1 MQKLTLILAAAAGY
15 LFFSN
20 KKSTEKKI
28 EEVKET
34 VENNTAYVEAKIQQ
48 KESEKS
54 YSSYLKFT
62 KCELRIRHLAGSK
75 CYYKFTVAIK
85 NTASVSIK
93 VKDVIASIYIY
104 GTHTTNVSNYNSLTI
119 APNSTKE
126 FIVGSGGMEGKDGA
140 ALSGTRGQIQ
150 IMKDYI
156 LEKFK
161 KDIAKQCGKKLF
173 SNAYLLKRARGK
185 SVDITAD
192 CALSVVSTAGIA
204 GQTVSQKD
212 VEGKAV
218 YSSPNGDYSPVG
230 YCEMIK

>member
-93 VKDVIASIYIY
+93 VKDVIGSIYMY
-104 GTHTTNVSNYNSLTI
+104 GTHITNVSNYNSLTI

-126 FIVGSGGMEGKDGA
+126 FVVGSGGRDEEHRYYKGQVQIIKD
-140 ALSGTRGQIQ
+140 
-150 IMKDYI
+150 DI

-173 SNAYLLKRARGK
+173 SNAYLLRRARGK

-192 CALSVVSTAGIA
+192 CALSVISTAGIA

-230 YCEMIK
+230 CYEMIK

>member
-34 VENNTAYVEAKIQQ
+34 VENNAAYVESKIQQ
-48 KESEKS
+48 QESEKS

-85 NTASVSIK
+85 NTANVSIK

-104 GTHTTNVSNYNSLTI
+104 GTHSTNVSNFNSLTI

-126 FIVGSGGMEGKDGA
+126 FVVGSGGMEREQKEPIK
-140 ALSGTRGQIQ
+140 GQIQ
-150 IMKDYI
+150 IMKDNL

-161 KDIAKQCGKKLF
+161 KDIAKQCGKKTF
-173 SNAYLLKRARGK
+173 GAAYLLKRARGK

-212 VEGKAV
+212 IAGKAV
-218 YSSPNGDYSPVG
+218 YSSPNGSYSPVG